1 MSDDGRRRGLGR
13 GLSALLG
20 EEDGAPAGEGVRTLP
35 IELLHP
41 GRYQPRRRF
50 DDESLNALADSVA
63 AQGVLQPILVRKH
76 PSLTGSYEILA
87 GERRWRAAQRAR
99 LHEVPVVVRDSSDR
113 DAMELAIVENIQRE
127 DLLPLEEARGYER
140 LIAEFGQTQE
150 ALAQRVGKS
159 RSHIANTLR
168 LLTLPNEVKQML
180 DDQLLTAGHARA
192 LLTAPDPVGLA
203 REAVSKEWSVRQT
216 EQAAHPRERAAAS
229 EPAPPRAAPRNADIV
244 ALEHEISAFLGMKAT
259 IRPETTQSGT
269 LSIHYRTLDQFEEVT
284 RRLRQRTNK
293 G

>member
-1 MSDDGRRRGLGR
+1 
-13 GLSALLG
+13 
-20 EEDGAPAGEGVRTLP
+20 VRSLP

-41 GRYQPRRRF
+41 GRFQPRRRF
-50 DDESLNALADSVA
+50 DEESLKALAESVT
-63 AQGVLQPILVRKH
+63 AQGVLQPILVRQH
-76 PSLTGSYEILA
+76 PNLPGAYEILA

-99 LHEVPVVVRDSSDR
+99 LHEVPVVVRPTNDR
-113 DAMELAIVENIQRE
+113 DAMELALVENIQRE

-216 EQAAHPRERAAAS
+216 EQAAHPRERAAA
-229 EPAPPRAAPRNADIV
+229 EAAPPKPAPRNPDIV
-244 ALEHEISAFLGMKAT
+244 ALEQDISAYLGMKAT
-259 IRPETTQSGT
+259 IRPETTQSGI

-284 RRLRQRTNK
+284 RRLKRSNRN
-293 G
+293 